1 MVGLPARGKSYISKA
16 IVRYLNFLGC
26 PTRLFN
32 AGNLRRQ
39 CGKSGVEARSGAPAN
54 ASESETVGGLKASF
68 FDSHNEE
75 AKRLRDE
82 LAMDCLDQVLDFL
95 EAKGRATAVGILDA
109 TNTTTERR
117 RMVREKVLQRAGI
130 RLVFLESLCD
140 DKDILQH
147 NYDLKLGN
155 ADYKGM
161 SADQAL
167 KDFMNRV
174 NQYAEVYEPVQDDE
188 CNSRCGYIKL
198 INAGAALLHK
208 FGEKLICH
216 RCRSKDDEY
225 GVLRYIFGL
234 MCSINLGHR
243 CIMLAM
249 VGETEHDRPTLGPRR
264 ATQGPRQEVQEGH
277 EKATEGL
284 VAERERVAG
293 KPVLAVMCG
302 TLTRHLQTVE
312 ALKAG
317 SDRSVS
323 GRVLKLQRL
332 NELCAG
338 ALDSHSYKDR
348 CPVRDPRERRGA
360 AQARAADLCAK
371 AACLNHYAP
380 GSLCSR
386 LSRGPMRKSRVPEA
400 LRRGLL
406 GTRALACYFAGLV
419 LGLPLQFCVPADSPK
434 RQRESRPELQE
445 LYPEAPDGVMSE
457 EQLAHWRSESESA
470 AGFPPTSDELRQEVA
485 RPRKIVNFR
494 RLQLVCDG
502 VVVGPDSSMDESFK
516 GDFFVYVRP
525 YADVDWYARLFGANN
540 HFAEVVHLLEHPL
553 NPDVVVTDTGR
564 TLLHF
569 AAEHGNHE
577 AVRCLLEVGANK
589 DPADRHWCTPLH
601 FAALNGGHKWCK
613 ACWKL
618 VPTRTWLTRI
628 GAHLCIMLIRMAIM
642 KLCEAC

>member
-1 MVGLPARGKSYISKA
+1 MALSGCLTGTALGAVLALLLQQREQTRRGRRSSFSTLTEAPEHLRSSHALHPFRAETESFTTVVPKEASPSQPRSFQRRVSGKFSMNENKIVEQKVVIAMVGLPARGKSYISKA

-39 CGKSGVEARSGAPAN
+39 CGKSGVE
-54 ASESETVGGLKASF
+54 ASF

-198 INAGAALLHK
+198 INAG
-208 FGEKLICH
+208 EKLICH

-249 VGETEHDRPTLGPRR
+249 VGETEHDRRGILG
-264 ATQGPRQEVQEGH
+264 GDSEL
-277 EKATEGL
+277 TELGLQHANAVAGL

-293 KPVLAVMCG
+293 KPVLVMCG

-312 ALKAG
+312 ALKAVAC
-317 SDRSVS
+317 SDS
-323 GRVLKLQRL
+323 GRTSRTVLKLQRL

-338 ALDSHSYKDR
+338 ALDSHSYK
-348 CPVRDPRERRGA
+348 
-360 AQARAADLCAK
+360 
-371 AACLNHYAP
+371 
-380 GSLCSR
+380 
-386 LSRGPMRKSRVPEA
+386 
-400 LRRGLL
+400 
-406 GTRALACYFAGLV
+406 
-419 LGLPLQFCVPADSPK
+419 
-434 RQRESRPELQE
+434 
-445 LYPEAPDGVMSE
+445 VMSE

-525 YADVDWYARLFGANN
+525 YADVDWYEYDARQRDK
-540 HFAEVVHLLEHPL
+540 L
-553 NPDVVVTDTGR
+553 NYRYPGVGGESYQDVVFRLTYLVLRLEQVMGNVLVICDKAVCRVLLAYFRGVPIEEMPFIEVPESVITFERSHKGFKEEQIHALGLHHVPGSGGELQQLGR
-564 TLLHF
+564 
-569 AAEHGNHE
+569 G
-577 AVRCLLEVGANK
+577 
-589 DPADRHWCTPLH
+589 
-601 FAALNGGHKWCK
+601 
-613 ACWKL
+613 
-618 VPTRTWLTRI
+618 
-628 GAHLCIMLIRMAIM
+628 
-642 KLCEAC
+642 

>member
-1 MVGLPARGKSYISKA
+1 MALSGCLTGTALGAVLALLLQQREQTRRGRRSSFSTLTEAPEHLRSSHALHPFRAETESFTTVVPKEASPSQPRSFQRRVSGKFSMNENKIVEQKVVIAMVGLPARGKSYISKA

-39 CGKSGVEARSGAPAN
+39 CGKSGVE
-54 ASESETVGGLKASF
+54 ASF

-198 INAGAALLHK
+198 INAG
-208 FGEKLICH
+208 EKLICH

-249 VGETEHDRPTLGPRR
+249 VGETEHDRRGILG
-264 ATQGPRQEVQEGH
+264 GDSEL
-277 EKATEGL
+277 TELGLQHANAVAGL

-293 KPVLAVMCG
+293 KPVLVMCG

-312 ALKAG
+312 ALKAVAC
-317 SDRSVS
+317 SDS
-323 GRVLKLQRL
+323 GRTSRTVLKLQRL

-338 ALDSHSYKDR
+338 ALDSHSYK
-348 CPVRDPRERRGA
+348 
-360 AQARAADLCAK
+360 
-371 AACLNHYAP
+371 
-380 GSLCSR
+380 
-386 LSRGPMRKSRVPEA
+386 
-400 LRRGLL
+400 
-406 GTRALACYFAGLV
+406 
-419 LGLPLQFCVPADSPK
+419 
-434 RQRESRPELQE
+434 ELQE
-445 LYPEAPDGVMSE
+445 LYPEEYDARQRDKLNYRYPGVGGESYQDVVFRLTYLVLRLEQVMGNVLVICDKAVCRVLLAYFRGVPIEEMPFIEVPESVITFERSHKGFKE
-457 EQLAHWRSESESA
+457 EQIHALGLHHVPGS
-470 AGFPPTSDELRQEVA
+470 GGELQ
-485 RPRKIVNFR
+485 
-494 RLQLVCDG
+494 QL
-502 VVVGPDSSMDESFK
+502 
-516 GDFFVYVRP
+516 
-525 YADVDWYARLFGANN
+525 
-540 HFAEVVHLLEHPL
+540 
-553 NPDVVVTDTGR
+553 GR
-564 TLLHF
+564 
-569 AAEHGNHE
+569 G
-577 AVRCLLEVGANK
+577 
-589 DPADRHWCTPLH
+589 
-601 FAALNGGHKWCK
+601 
-613 ACWKL
+613 
-618 VPTRTWLTRI
+618 
-628 GAHLCIMLIRMAIM
+628 
-642 KLCEAC
+642 